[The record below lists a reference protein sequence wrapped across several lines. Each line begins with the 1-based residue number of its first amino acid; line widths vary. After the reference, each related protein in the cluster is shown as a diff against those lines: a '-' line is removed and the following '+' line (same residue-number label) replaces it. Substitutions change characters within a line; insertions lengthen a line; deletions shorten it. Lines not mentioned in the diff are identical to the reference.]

1 MIGPERAF
9 ELALIE
15 LLTFYWP
22 TDLSACP
29 AMRAGRDDREEG
41 NEDSET
47 TAAVL
52 VVECVK
58 VDRQPG
64 NSGALLGEADVFVQ
78 ADVAD
83 LSQAQVD
90 VLTGALS
97 AAVQAVE
104 EGLSVAVAAGRDY
117 PAFVLETYGQV
128 ELMKHGPEAED
139 PAGGRM
145 RRDGV
150 KVMLGF
156 GLVVGDGVEGVPVTA
171 PWPAD
176 PSVEKEIDS
185 VVNDVLAA
193 EGLSSNC
200 LVHVRMDGQVE
211 RADGPG
217 GKEAHGLVRAAAS
230 PGAAVAMRMEGLVN
244 GFTGLTKGAPV
255 FLGAAGQ
262 LTQTVPV
269 TGLQQAVG
277 VAVKVDQIYLEIELP
292 VVL

>member
-9 ELALIE
+9 ELSLIE

-52 VVECVK
+52 VVECVG
-58 VDRQPG
+58 VERQPG

-117 PAFVLETYGQV
+117 PAFILETYGQV
-128 ELMKHGPEAED
+128 EVMKHGPEAEN

-156 GLVVGDGVEGVPVTA
+156 GLVVGDGGAVISALAVNGEYLTIDGVGGG
-171 PWPAD
+171 
-176 PSVEKEIDS
+176 SVE
-185 VVNDVLAA
+185 AR
-193 EGLSSNC
+193 
-200 LVHVRMDGQVE
+200 LVYVDAVS
-211 RADGPG
+211 
-217 GKEAHGLVRAAAS
+217 S
-230 PGAAVAMRMEGLVN
+230 PGVRLAVHGTYLYVVHSAGTHRLRLLGL
-244 GFTGLTKGAPV
+244 A
-255 FLGAAGQ
+255 
-262 LTQTVPV
+262 
-269 TGLQQAVG
+269 
-277 VAVKVDQIYLEIELP
+277 
-292 VVL
+292 